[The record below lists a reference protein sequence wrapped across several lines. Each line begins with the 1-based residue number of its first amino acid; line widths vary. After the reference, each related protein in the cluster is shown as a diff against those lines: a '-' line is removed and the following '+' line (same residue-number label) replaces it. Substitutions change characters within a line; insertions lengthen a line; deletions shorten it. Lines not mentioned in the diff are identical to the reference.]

1 MSKNLK
7 KQAEE
12 LAARRYLMFV
22 FHEMT
27 TEDEPIYV
35 ALNPELDGC
44 FAQGETSQE
53 ARENLN
59 AFRVD
64 YIHHLLSHG
73 LPVPEP
79 AWNRAEDAE
88 RELPEQ
94 FRIIS
99 LKEQTDQ
106 QPQEEDLSTSSRIAE
121 MSYDRVAAR

>member
-1 MSKNLK
+1 MSRNLK

-106 QPQEEDLSTSSRIAE
+106 QPQEEDLSTSGRIE